1 MRSVLQSL
9 RQSGLRG
16 VRFNSSSSSNPAQN
30 PQVQKAVE
38 NAQKALA
45 QTSAAV
51 RRVAGPVGDK
61 VGNAL
66 GGYREPLVYN
76 AKVAGSL
83 LRQVYQA
90 EKLAFPTSLST
101 WARAYAEI
109 YGKASHAGWWKETL
123 KNGTWAGVGIA
134 ALEAYG
140 IFSIGEII
148 GRRNLVGYNLK
159 E

>member
-1 MRSVLQSL
+1 
-9 RQSGLRG
+9 
-16 VRFNSSSSSNPAQN
+16 
-30 PQVQKAVE
+30 
-38 NAQKALA
+38 
-45 QTSAAV
+45 
-51 RRVAGPVGDK
+51 
-61 VGNAL
+61 
-66 GGYREPLVYN
+66 LVYN

-134 ALEAYG
+134 VSHPVAMLVKRSYLQALEAYG